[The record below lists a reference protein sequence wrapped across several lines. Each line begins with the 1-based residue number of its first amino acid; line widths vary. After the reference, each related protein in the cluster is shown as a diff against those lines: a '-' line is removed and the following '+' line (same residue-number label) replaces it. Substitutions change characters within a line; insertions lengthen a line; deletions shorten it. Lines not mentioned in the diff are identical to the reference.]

1 MNKEFRRLNRLI
13 ESNGKKLSII
23 QAQQD
28 KYLKQRAEIHNTLM
42 LQMLNECNVT
52 PQMLQDLLDRAK
64 TQSIVPKAHPA
75 QEDTSHV

>member
-1 MNKEFRRLNRLI
+1 MNKELRRLNRLI

-42 LQMLNECNVT
+42 LQMLNEYNVT
-52 PQMLQDLLDRAK
+52 PQMLQELLDRAK

-75 QEDTSHV
+75 QEDTSHA